1 LRYVQFACMIFFN
14 VSCIIVYAYVPAD
27 PKSDFCKNPAVMC
40 NDQYGKSI
48 GRGEI
53 YFQAG
58 TWTRLDMVMSL
69 NKPAGNSNGTLQ
81 VYQNGALVIQL
92 NNMPYR
98 TSGMV
103 GFQGLMFS
111 SFFGGSDPTYATPV
125 DTSVY
130 FRNVQLSVGQ
140 SAALY
145 QGTGGSAASH
155 FGRLSGGGTF
165 ATIATII
172 TTAAVITAFFIL

>member
-1 LRYVQFACMIFFN
+1 M
-14 VSCIIVYAYVPAD
+14 
-27 PKSDFCKNPAVMC
+27 
-40 NDQYGKSI
+40 
-48 GRGEI
+48 
-53 YFQAG
+53 
-58 TWTRLDMVMSL
+58 DMVMSL

-92 NNMPYR
+92 DDIPYR

-140 SAALY
+140 PATLY
-145 QGTGGSAASH
+145 QGTGGSASISD
-155 FGRLSGGGTF
+155 FGRLRGH
-165 ATIATII
+165 ATIAVVVL
-172 TTAAVITAFFIL
+172 ASLLLVISR